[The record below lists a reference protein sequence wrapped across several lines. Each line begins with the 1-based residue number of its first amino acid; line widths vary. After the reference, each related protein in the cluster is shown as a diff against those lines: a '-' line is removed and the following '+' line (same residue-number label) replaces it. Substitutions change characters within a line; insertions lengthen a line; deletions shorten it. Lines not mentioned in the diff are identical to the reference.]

1 MQEYLAKTLQG
12 LEGVLAD
19 ELKALGA
26 KDIEIQR
33 RAVSFKGDKKT
44 LYKANFWLRTAL
56 RILKP
61 VAVFKVNSPDDVY
74 TEIKKLKLEEF
85 INANKTFSIDTTVY
99 SEQINHSRYVTY
111 KAKDAIVD
119 YFTEKYGKRPTVS
132 VANPDIYFNLHISHT
147 TCTLSLDSS
156 GAPLFKR
163 GYRVA
168 QTDAPINEVLAA
180 GLLMLSGWKGQCDFI
195 EPMCGSG
202 TIAIEAAMLA
212 LNMAPGLFR
221 KEFAFERWEDFD
233 KDMFDEIYNDDSMER
248 DFKHKIYASDVS
260 AKAIGIANANIKS
273 AGLGRYIE
281 TKVMDIADMPAQEK
295 PIHSVFNPP
304 YGERL
309 NDFSIKE
316 LYSTI
321 GTTLKHK
328 FPGSNAWIISS
339 SMLGFD
345 NIGLKPTKK
354 MQLIN
359 GDLKCDFRGYTI
371 FSGKMKE
378 FKRR

>member
-1 MQEYLAKTLQG
+1 M
-12 LEGVLAD
+12 
-19 ELKALGA
+19 
-26 KDIEIQR
+26 I
-33 RAVSFKGDKKT
+33 
-44 LYKANFWLRTAL
+44 
-56 RILKP
+56 
-61 VAVFKVNSPDDVY
+61 
-74 TEIKKLKLEEF
+74 
-85 INANKTFSIDTTVY
+85 
-99 SEQINHSRYVTY
+99 
-111 KAKDAIVD
+111 
-119 YFTEKYGKRPTVS
+119 
-132 VANPDIYFNLHISHT
+132 
-147 TCTLSLDSS
+147 
-156 GAPLFKR
+156 
-163 GYRVA
+163 
-168 QTDAPINEVLAA
+168 
-180 GLLMLSGWKGQCDFI
+180 
-195 EPMCGSG
+195 
-202 TIAIEAAMLA
+202 A

-221 KEFAFERWEDFD
+221 KEFAFERWADFD
-233 KDMFDEIYNDDSMER
+233 RDMFDEIYNDDSLER
-248 DFKHKIYASDVS
+248 EFKHKIYASDVS

-281 TKVMDIADMPAQEK
+281 TKVMDIAEMPVQEK

-309 NDFSIKE
+309 SDFSIKE

>member
-202 TIAIEAAMLA
+202 TIAIEAAMIA

-233 KDMFDEIYNDDSMER
+233 KDMFDDIYNDDSMER

>member
-156 GAPLFKR
+156 GTPLFKR

-202 TIAIEAAMLA
+202 TIAIEAAMIA

>member
-61 VAVFKVNSPDDVY
+61 VAVFKVSSPDDVY

-202 TIAIEAAMLA
+202 TIAIEAAMIA

-281 TKVMDIADMPAQEK
+281 TKVMDIADMPAQDK

-359 GDLKCDFRGYTI
+359 GDLKCDFRGYPI

>member
-1 MQEYLAKTLQG
+1 MQEYIAKTLQG

-33 RAVSFKGDKKT
+33 RAVSFKGDKKC

-61 VAVFKVNSPDDVY
+61 VAVFQVKSPDDVY
-74 TEIKKLKLEEF
+74 SAIKKIKLEEF
-85 INANKTFSIDTTVY
+85 ITADKTFSIDTTVY
-99 SEQINHSRYVTY
+99 SEQFNNSRYVTY

-119 YFTEKYGKRPTVS
+119 YFTEKYGKRPSVS

-168 QTDAPINEVLAA
+168 QTEAPINEVLAA
-180 GLLMLSGWKGQCDFI
+180 GLLLLSGWKGQSDFMD
-195 EPMCGSG
+195 PMCGSG
-202 TIAIEAAMLA
+202 TIAIEAAMIA
-212 LNMAPGLFR
+212 MNMAPGLFR
-221 KEFAFERWEDFD
+221 KEFAFERWADFD
-233 KDMFDEIYNDDSMER
+233 RDMFDEIYNDDSRER
-248 DFKHKIYASDVS
+248 EFKHKIYASDIS
-260 AKAIGIANANIKS
+260 AKAIAIANANIKS
-273 AGLGRYIE
+273 AGLTKYIE
-281 TKVMDIADMPAQEK
+281 TQVIDMAELPAQNK
-295 PIHSVFNPP
+295 PFHIVFNPP

-309 NDFSIKE
+309 NDFSIKQ
-316 LYSTI
+316 LYSSI

-328 FPGSNAWIISS
+328 FPGTNAWIISS

-354 MQLIN
+354 
-359 GDLKCDFRGYTI
+359 
-371 FSGKMKE
+371 
-378 FKRR
+378 

>member
-74 TEIKKLKLEEF
+74 TEIKKLKLEEL

-202 TIAIEAAMLA
+202 TIAIEAAMIA

-221 KEFAFERWEDFD
+221 KEFAFERWADFD
-233 KDMFDEIYNDDSMER
+233 KDMFDDIYNDDSMER

>member
-1 MQEYLAKTLQG
+1 
-12 LEGVLAD
+12 
-19 ELKALGA
+19 
-26 KDIEIQR
+26 
-33 RAVSFKGDKKT
+33 
-44 LYKANFWLRTAL
+44 
-56 RILKP
+56 
-61 VAVFKVNSPDDVY
+61 
-74 TEIKKLKLEEF
+74 
-85 INANKTFSIDTTVY
+85 
-99 SEQINHSRYVTY
+99 
-111 KAKDAIVD
+111 
-119 YFTEKYGKRPTVS
+119 
-132 VANPDIYFNLHISHT
+132 
-147 TCTLSLDSS
+147 
-156 GAPLFKR
+156 
-163 GYRVA
+163 
-168 QTDAPINEVLAA
+168 
-180 GLLMLSGWKGQCDFI
+180 MLSGWKGQCDFI

-202 TIAIEAAMLA
+202 TIAIEAAMIA

-221 KEFAFERWEDFD
+221 KEFAFERWADFD
-233 KDMFDEIYNDDSMER
+233 RDMFDEIYNDDSLER
-248 DFKHKIYASDVS
+248 EFKHKIYASDVS

-281 TKVMDIADMPAQEK
+281 TKVMDIAEMPVQEK

-309 NDFSIKE
+309 SDFFIKE

-378 FKRR
+378 FKRH

>member
-119 YFTEKYGKRPTVS
+119 YFTDKYGKRPTVS

-202 TIAIEAAMLA
+202 TIAIEAAMIA

-273 AGLGRYIE
+273 AGLCRYIE

>member
-202 TIAIEAAMLA
+202 TIAIEAAMIA

-221 KEFAFERWEDFD
+221 KEFAFERWADFD
-233 KDMFDEIYNDDSMER
+233 RDMFDEIYNDDSLER
-248 DFKHKIYASDVS
+248 EFKHKIYASDVS

-273 AGLGRYIE
+273 AGLSRYIK
-281 TKVMDIADMPAQEK
+281 TKVMDIADMPAQDK

-321 GTTLKHK
+321 GSTLKHK

>member
-61 VAVFKVNSPDDVY
+61 IAVFKVNSPDDVY

-202 TIAIEAAMLA
+202 TIAIEAAMIA

-233 KDMFDEIYNDDSMER
+233 KDMFDDIYNDDSMER